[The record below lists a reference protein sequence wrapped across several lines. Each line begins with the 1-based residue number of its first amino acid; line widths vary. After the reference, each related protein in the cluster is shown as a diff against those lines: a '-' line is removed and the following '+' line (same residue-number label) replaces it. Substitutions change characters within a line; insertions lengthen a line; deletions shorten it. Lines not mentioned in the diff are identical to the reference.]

1 MTADTTPRAP
11 TAPDS
16 TASSSRWV
24 ALAVIAVAQLM
35 VALDAT
41 IVNVALPTAQSALG
55 FDDSQRAWVIT
66 AYTLSLAGL
75 LLLGGRVADRFG
87 RRRAMLVG
95 LTGFAVSSAI
105 AGAASGFEHA
115 RRRPRAPGR
124 ERRDDGTRGAVP
136 DRRDVHRS
144 QGARQGV
151 RDLRRD
157 REQRRRHRAAARRR
171 AHRVRRLALVPLRQ
185 RRGRR
190 RRHRGRPPGAA
201 VGRRPP
207 HDDRRPLRRTGHR
220 RAGRPGAGL
229 QPGRCPTDGPRP
241 RCWCP
246 R

>member
-75 LLLGGRVADRFG
+75 LLLGRPGGRPVRPAPRDARRPDRVRRQLG
-87 RRRAMLVG
+87 DRRRG
-95 LTGFAVSSAI
+95 LRLRD
-105 AGAASGFEHA
+105 A

-124 ERRDDGTRGAVP
+124 ERSDDGARGAVP
-136 DRRDVHRS
+136 DRGDVHRS

-190 RRHRGRPPGAA
+190 RGHRGRPAGAA
-201 VGRRPP
+201 EGRRSP
-207 HDDRRPLRRTGHR
+207 HDDRRRLRRTGHR
-220 RAGRPGAGL
+220 RAGRTGPGL
-229 QPGRCPTDGPRP
+229 QPGRPPRVDLG
-241 RCWCP
+241 RGA
-246 R
+246 RARR